1 MSSPYMMLPSA
12 PKPVSPEE
20 QKSVGGGWK
29 LMPQTKVAFIGYLL
43 LLISMIIYL
52 IQNPATISSFIIPI
66 IAYIV
71 IYLVALY
78 MINCTV
84 TGNCN
89 LLAWVYAYV
98 IVVIAVLT
106 ILGLIMKLWKN

>member
-12 PKPVSPEE
+12 PKPEE
-20 QKSVGGGWK
+20 PKSVGGGWK

-66 IAYIV
+66 IAYIL